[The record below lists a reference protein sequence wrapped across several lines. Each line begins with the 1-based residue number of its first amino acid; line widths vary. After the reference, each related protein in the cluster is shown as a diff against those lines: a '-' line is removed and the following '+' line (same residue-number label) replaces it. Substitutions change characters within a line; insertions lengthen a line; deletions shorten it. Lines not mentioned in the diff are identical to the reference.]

1 MKIQVVDDE
10 KVLVKG
16 IKFNLESE
24 GYQVG
29 LGRGGGRGVEG
40 VARARPLLPQLGTNE
55 DPSLQR
61 WCRISTLSSMP
72 VFVHNQGLNDP
83 NKLIQN
89 GHLCNKYNSKCC
101 I

>member
-1 MKIQVVDDE
+1 MGDKDPMNIF
-10 KVLVKG
+10 LALF
-16 IKFNLESE
+16 I

-40 VARARPLLPQLGTNE
+40 VAGARPLLPQLGTNE